1 MSTPPPFGDPSNIH
15 RENSSAVGKGVAFG
29 CGGCLMLIGCAV
41 LLFIGIAVFVVNM
54 LRGAEPTEVAF
65 QTAQKSEVIQREIG
79 EPMTL
84 GWFISGS
91 MKDFNGNGTAELSL
105 PITGPNGE
113 VSVHV
118 DAEGK
123 QGRWTY
129 KSMTATIRKTGEHV
143 DLLPLVPLE
152 KRSMPSGESPP

>member
-1 MSTPPPFGDPSNIH
+1 MSTPPPFGDPGNIR
-15 RENSSAVGKGVAFG
+15 RENSSAIGKGVAFG
-29 CGGCLMLIGCAV
+29 CGGCMMLMACGV
-41 LLFIGIAVFVVNM
+41 LLFIGIAIFVVNM
-54 LRGAEPTEVAF
+54 LLRSEPSEFAF
-65 QTAQKSEVIQREIG
+65 QTAQKSEVIQREVG
-79 EPMTL
+79 EPMKL
-84 GWFISGS
+84 GWFIAGS
-91 MKDFNGNGTAELSL
+91 LKDFNGNGTAKLSL
-105 PITGPNGE
+105 PISGPKGE

-152 KRSMPSGESPP
+152 RRAIPSGESPP